1 MVFRSYLKFSPSN
14 VTRIYD
20 ITELKVRVVNVSKD
34 TITLERVEGLVPDGF
49 KLISI
54 TPFPLIKRFDEKK
67 NTLELDEVVYE
78 FSKFN
83 FSLSLFPYKEVEGVY
98 SPSVFLKG
106 SGEAS
111 LGSLKYSIK
120 GRVIKES
127 ERPILYCELKAPSDI
142 NLGERYKITLRMKN
156 SSDSKVDWV
165 MLKGVILRDFIKSLN
180 MPILPYKVLE
190 ISNDFLILREIDVG
204 EELSLSFEVKLKNI
218 EEIDFP
224 LKEKYELK
232 PHLLLKVGEV
242 VLLQRFSSEVSMEL
256 KGEVE

>member
-20 ITELKVRVVNVSKD
+20 VTELKVKVVNISKD
-34 TITLERVEGLVPDGF
+34 AITLKRVEDLVPDGF

-54 TPFPLIKRFDEKK
+54 TPFPLIKRFDEKT

-83 FSLSLFPYKEVEGVY
+83 FSLSLFPYEEVDGVY

-106 SGEAS
+106 SGEVS

-120 GRVIKES
+120 GRVIKEC
-127 ERPILYCELKAPSDI
+127 ERPILYCELKVPSDI
-142 NLGERYKITLRMKN
+142 NLGERYKVDLRMKN

-165 MLKGVILRDFIKSLN
+165 MLKGIVLQDFIKSLHI
-180 MPILPYKVLE
+180 PILPYRVLE
-190 ISNDFLILREIDVG
+190 ISNDFLILREIDVE
-204 EELSLSFEVKLKNI
+204 EELSLSFEVELKNI

-224 LKEKYELK
+224 LKEKYELN
-232 PHLLLKVGEV
+232 PQLLLKVGEA
-242 VLLQRFSSEVSMEL
+242 VLLQRFPSEVSMEL
-256 KGEVE
+256 KGEVK